1 MHGLHLLV
9 QLLGLQHRVGE
20 GSVDA
25 GQESFHQLG
34 VNLALLHGGGEKGE
48 VDLDQFGGQAANN
61 IIVDMDGEIYTSLCK
76 LKIDTYLSWLNF
88 SSNIWERKH
97 MPKYCALAEMFAL

>member
-1 MHGLHLLV
+1 MECLIRHVSHLVEECERLDGDVEADEVDQLVHGLHLLV

-34 VNLALLHGGGEKGE
+34 VNLALLHGGGEEGE
-48 VDLDQFGGQAANN
+48 VDLDKFGGQAANN
-61 IIVDMDGEIYTSLCK
+61 IIIDMDGKSTRRCV
-76 LKIDTYLSWLNF
+76 N
-88 SSNIWERKH
+88 R
-97 MPKYCALAEMFAL
+97 

>member
-34 VNLALLHGGGEKGE
+34 VNLALLHGGGEEGE
-48 VDLDQFGGQAANN
+48 VDLD
-61 IIVDMDGEIYTSLCK
+61 
-76 LKIDTYLSWLNF
+76 
-88 SSNIWERKH
+88 
-97 MPKYCALAEMFAL
+97 